1 MFNRFRLLE
10 NETME
15 IFSNGERNKSKHKF
29 AGMKVCGAD
38 EVQKHFINPKT
49 KNEVFGSCVN

>member
-10 NETME
+10 NEAME

-29 AGMKVCGAD
+29 PGMKVRGAD

-49 KNEVFGSCVN
+49 ENEVFGSCVN